1 MHTSNAPWFHR
12 SIALA
17 ALSLVASVTLAQ
29 APPAPAAAPGAAAA
43 GAPAATA
50 PAAGAA
56 AAGAATPGAPAPDE
70 ASSYSIGLVFGS
82 QLHSSGL
89 DNTLSFDAVMRGF
102 KDGMG
107 GKLLSDED
115 KQRAMQLMRA
125 GRETVA
131 TRNRAAAREFLAKN
145 TTAQGITTTAS
156 GLQYQ
161 VFDAGDAK
169 AASPTLSDHVT
180 VHYRGRLLDG
190 TEFDNSDNHAQAAT
204 FGLAGVIKGWREAL
218 LLMKPGAKWRLF
230 VPPELAYDANSPPPI
245 PPGALLIFDVELVK
259 VEPPGPSSVPGAKAR
274 PNVKV
279 PVTKHPA
286 AKPTAPAVPPQ

>member
-1 MHTSNAPWFHR
+1 MPLRNAPWIR
-12 SIALA
+12 RTITLTALA
-17 ALSLVASVTLAQ
+17 LTASVTHAQ
-29 APPAPAAAPGAAAA
+29 APPAPAAGVAAA
-43 GAPAATA
+43 
-50 PAAGAA
+50 
-56 AAGAATPGAPAPDE
+56 DE

-89 DNTLSFDAVMRGF
+89 DSALSFDAVTRGF

-107 GKLLSDED
+107 GKALSDED
-115 KQRAMQLMRA
+115 KQRAMQLMRT

-131 TRNRAAAREFLAKN
+131 ARNRAAAREFLAKN
-145 TTAQGITTTAS
+145 TTVQGIITTAS

-161 VFDAGDAK
+161 VFEAGNAK
-169 AASPTLSDHVT
+169 AASPTLTDHVT

-204 FGLAGVIKGWREAL
+204 FGLNGVIKGWREAL

-230 VPPELAYDANSPPPI
+230 VPPELGYDMGSPPPI
-245 PPGALLIFDVELVK
+245 PPGSLLIFDVELVK
-259 VEPPGPSSVPGAKAR
+259 VEPPAPLSMPGAKAR
-274 PNVKV
+274 PDVKV

-286 AKPTAPAVPPQ
+286 AKPAAPTTAPAQ

>member
-1 MHTSNAPWFHR
+1 MPIQSALWIHR
-12 SIALA
+12 TIALA
-17 ALSLVASVTLAQ
+17 VLALAASVTQAQ
-29 APPAPAAAPGAAAA
+29 APPAPAPAAAPS
-43 GAPAATA
+43 A
-50 PAAGAA
+50 PAAGATA
-56 AAGAATPGAPAPDE
+56 ADE

-89 DNTLSFDAVMRGF
+89 DNTLLFDAVMRGF

-107 GKLLSDED
+107 GKVLGDED
-115 KQRAMQLMRA
+115 KQRAMQLMRT

-131 TRNRAAAREFLAKN
+131 ARNHAAAREFLAKN
-145 TTAQGITTTAS
+145 ATAAGVTSTAS

-161 VFDAGDAK
+161 VFEAGNAK
-169 AASPTLSDHVT
+169 AASPTLTDHVT

-204 FGLAGVIKGWREAL
+204 FGLNGVIKGWREAL

-230 VPPELAYDANSPPPI
+230 VPPELGYDMGSPPPI
-245 PPGALLIFDVELVK
+245 PPGSLLIFDVELVK
-259 VEPPGPSSVPGAKAR
+259 VEAPAPLSGQGAKGR
-274 PNVKV
+274 PDLKV

-286 AKPTAPAVPPQ
+286 ARPAASTTAPAQ